1 MVLQEKETMRKA
13 DRETA
18 RRRLDREL
26 RYFRLAAKTKNP
38 TGDLLRAV
46 RQALGIPMKE
56 MARKMKINPSV
67 IFRLERSQARG
78 TISLD
83 ALVRVAEAM
92 KCEVVYAVVPQ
103 GGKTLEEL
111 AEQRLWERV
120 LGSGEL
126 GS

>member
-1 MVLQEKETMRKA
+1 MRKA

-26 RYFRLAAKTKNP
+26 RYFRLAAKVENP
-38 TGDLLRAV
+38 TEDLLRAV

-56 MARKMKINPSV
+56 MARKMKMNPSV

-78 TISLD
+78 TISLN

-92 KCEVVYAVVPQ
+92 ECEVVYAVVPQ
-103 GGKTLEEL
+103 DGQTLEEL
-111 AEQRLWERV
+111 ADRRMWKEV
-120 LGSGEL
+120 LGTRD
-126 GS
+126 